1 MIKKCCEKYQTNI
14 NFIPKEIRYHGFWS
28 TEYQTRARK
37 TPNGKE
43 EEMKHKEPVETN
55 RERSLERDTER
66 ETERSVFTAFE
77 SINIIDM
84 KDVQCIKNI
93 RTLNQSLICER
104 VATNLSMEAHLLRI
118 WKANF

>member
-1 MIKKCCEKYQTNI
+1 
-14 NFIPKEIRYHGFWS
+14 
-28 TEYQTRARK
+28 
-37 TPNGKE
+37 
-43 EEMKHKEPVETN
+43 MKHKEPVETN

-93 RTLNQSLICER
+93 RTLNQSLISER

>member
-1 MIKKCCEKYQTNI
+1 MLTDWMMKKCCEKYQTNI

-66 ETERSVFTAFE
+66 DREKCIHSFWKHKYHWYERCA
-77 SINIIDM
+77 M
-84 KDVQCIKNI
+84 YKKY
-93 RTLNQSLICER
+93 
-104 VATNLSMEAHLLRI
+104 
-118 WKANF
+118 